1 MDNRHFIAKKVAS
14 FFRDGDV
21 INLGAGMPVLVGD
34 YITDNVVIQSENG
47 LLGSAKSYPGI
58 DPEAHYF
65 NASGNTVDLIPG
77 ACVFDICTSF
87 GMIRQG
93 LVKATVLGAFEV
105 SQYGDLAN
113 WARPGSYPGM
123 GGAMDLVNGSKTV
136 ILAMIHTQGDK
147 PKIVEKCTLPL
158 TGYKVVDMIVTELCV
173 LKVTPEGLEL
183 AEYNP
188 ELGGRDTAVRIIQEK
203 TAAKLHISPDL
214 KPMRLPD

>member
-77 ACVFDICTSF
+77 ASVFDICTSF

-123 GGAMDLVNGSKTV
+123 GGAMDLVSGIRDVIVMTDHCSKNGS
-136 ILAMIHTQGDK
+136 
-147 PKIVEKCTLPL
+147 PKIVSECTLPL
-158 TGYKVVDMIVTELCV
+158 TGRRVVKAIVTELAIFDV
-173 LKVTPEGLEL
+173 SATEGLTLVEHREGVSVEEIR
-183 AEYNP
+183 A
-188 ELGGRDTAVRIIQEK
+188 K
-203 TAAKLHISPDL
+203 TGAPFKVAPDL
-214 KPMRLPD
+214 KIM

>member
-14 FFRDGDV
+14 FFKDGDV
-21 INLGAGMPVLVGD
+21 INLGVGIPVLVGD

-47 LLGSAKSYPGI
+47 LLGSAKSYKEF
-58 DPEAHYF
+58 DPESHYF

-77 ACVFDICTSF
+77 ASVFDVCTSF

-123 GGAMDLVNGSKTV
+123 GGAMDLVSGIRDVIVAIEHCAKDGS
-136 ILAMIHTQGDK
+136 
-147 PKIVEKCTLPL
+147 PKIVEQCTLPL
-158 TGYKVVDMIVTELCV
+158 TGFKVVDAIVTELAV
-173 LKVTPEGLEL
+173 FEVSAETGLTLVERRDGVTVDEIRAKTGAPFRVSEELK
-183 AEYNP
+183 
-188 ELGGRDTAVRIIQEK
+188 I
-203 TAAKLHISPDL
+203 
-214 KPMRLPD
+214 M